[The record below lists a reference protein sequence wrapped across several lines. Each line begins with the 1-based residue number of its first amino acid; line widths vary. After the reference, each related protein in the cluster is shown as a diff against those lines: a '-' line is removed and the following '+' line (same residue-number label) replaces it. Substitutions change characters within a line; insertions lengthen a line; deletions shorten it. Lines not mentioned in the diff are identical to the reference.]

1 MPIPLDEFP
10 LHQVPLSLQYPA
22 TSDRNAYDRCY
33 FNAHDR
39 SGDVFLVTGLGYYPN
54 LGTMNAYATVRRGD
68 RQHTVRISDA
78 LNEDRLNQRV
88 GPYRIEV
95 VDPLNV
101 IRVVCDADDHGL
113 GFDLTWTGSF
123 PVVEESRHVMRQGPK
138 VILDACRFA
147 QVGTWSGSLRVDGDE
162 LSVTDDLWVGTR
174 DRSWG
179 IRPTGEAEPAG
190 RTAAE
195 TPPDYG
201 FWWMYVPLRFDDHA
215 LVLIAQEDNEG
226 HRSLNDAVRV
236 YPDGRV
242 EQLGW
247 PRVDIRYR
255 SGSRHPEGARITL
268 TEPDGTVG
276 VLEVETLGF
285 VALNCGPG
293 YGGDPDWNHGH
304 WFGRDFI
311 DTLSFDLTAPEI
323 AGRIPFGVVDH
334 VARATYAVDGGDAAE
349 GWGMFEHGTFGRH
362 DPSGFTDFGSVA
374 P

>member
-10 LHQVPLSLQYPA
+10 LHQAPLSLQYPA

-54 LGTMNAYATVRRGD
+54 LGTMDAYATVRRGD

-123 PVVEESRHVMRQGPK
+123 PVVEEPRHVMRQGPK

-311 DTLSFDLTAPEI
+311 DSLSFDLTAPEI

-334 VARATYAVDGGDAAE
+334 VARATYAVDGGQATE

-362 DPSGFTDFGSVA
+362 DPSGFSDFGSVA